1 MGQRFIPDS
10 YMFQNLI
17 FPTTGQYTGDETP
30 FTYGMGQRIMPR
42 GLDIMIL
49 LCPTT
54 SATLTSTISLSFTH
68 NRFYTE
74 RIKEGLFHVT
84 VGMQTVP
91 VNVTNVHNG
100 SLTLKSEKPL
110 VYTFDDTFLLMNLN
124 AKKLHII
131 GHGKAIT
138 PS

>member
-1 MGQRFIPDS
+1 MK
-10 YMFQNLI
+10 
-17 FPTTGQYTGDETP
+17 
-30 FTYGMGQRIMPR
+30 R
-42 GLDIMIL
+42 GSL
-49 LCPTT
+49 LCLAT
-54 SATLTSTISLSFTH
+54 SATLTTTISLSFTH

-74 RIKEGLFHVT
+74 GIKEGLFHVT

-100 SLTLKSEKPL
+100 SLTLESEKPL
-110 VYTFDDTFLLMNLN
+110 VYTLEDTFLLMNLN

-138 PS
+138 SS